1 MEASYTSLSV
11 VFLIQIKTLNS
22 RFDKVGAVMKN
33 TSIHS
38 TLGLFILSCAALVFA
53 GCGPSGD
60 SSSSSGGSSSSAAP
74 AAETPGAVSQTIE
87 LTANDQM
94 KFNLERFAVK
104 VGSTVKIHLKNVG
117 SMPKMSM
124 GHNVVVL
131 KQGTDEKAF
140 VEAAI
145 QAPANDYI
153 PQAQED
159 AVIAHTKMLGGG
171 EDDSVTFKVPSKKG
185 NYTFLCSFPGHFQV
199 GMKGTMIVN

>member
-1 MEASYTSLSV
+1 
-11 VFLIQIKTLNS
+11 
-22 RFDKVGAVMKN
+22 MKN
-33 TSIHS
+33 TSIQS
-38 TLGLFILSCAALVFA
+38 TLGIFILSCAALVFA

-60 SSSSSGGSSSSAAP
+60 QASSDGGSSSSAAP
-74 AAETPGAVSQTIE
+74 AADPGEVSQTIE

-104 VGSTVKIHLKNVG
+104 AGSTVKIHLKNVG

-153 PQAQED
+153 PPAQTDE
-159 AVIAHTKMLGGG
+159 VVAHTKMLGGG
-171 EDDSVTFKVPSKKG
+171 EEDSVIFKVPSKKG

>member
-1 MEASYTSLSV
+1 
-11 VFLIQIKTLNS
+11 
-22 RFDKVGAVMKN
+22 
-33 TSIHS
+33 
-38 TLGLFILSCAALVFA
+38 
-53 GCGPSGD
+53 
-60 SSSSSGGSSSSAAP
+60 
-74 AAETPGAVSQTIE
+74 
-87 LTANDQM
+87 M

-104 VGSTVKIHLKNVG
+104 AGSTVKIHLKNVG

-153 PQAQED
+153 PPTQTD

-171 EDDSVTFKVPSKKG
+171 EEDSIVFKVPSKKG

>member
-1 MEASYTSLSV
+1 
-11 VFLIQIKTLNS
+11 
-22 RFDKVGAVMKN
+22 MKN
-33 TSIHS
+33 TSIQS
-38 TLGLFILSCAALVFA
+38 TLSLFILSCAALVFA

-60 SSSSSGGSSSSAAP
+60 KSSSGGDSSSSGAAAAP
-74 AAETPGAVSQTIE
+74 GEVTQTIE
-87 LTANDQM
+87 LTANDEM
-94 KFNLERFAVK
+94 KFNLERFAVQA
-104 VGSTVKIHLKNVG
+104 GSTVKIHFKNVG

-153 PQAQED
+153 PPAQTD

-171 EDDSVTFKVPSKKG
+171 EEDSIVFKVPSKKG

-199 GMKGTMIVN
+199 GMKGTMMVK

>member
-1 MEASYTSLSV
+1 
-11 VFLIQIKTLNS
+11 
-22 RFDKVGAVMKN
+22 MKN
-33 TSIHS
+33 KAIHS
-38 TLGLFILSCAALVFA
+38 SITLFTLACAALVFA
-53 GCGPSGD
+53 GCGPSGEK
-60 SSSSSGGSSSSAAP
+60 SS
-74 AAETPGAVSQTIE
+74 PGKPAVSADVELGEVTQTIE

-94 KFNLERFAVK
+94 KFNLERFMVEA
-104 VGSTVKIHLKNVG
+104 GATVKIHFKNVG

-153 PQAQED
+153 PPEQA
-159 AVIAHTKMLGGG
+159 ALVIAHTKMLGGG
-171 EDDSVTFKVPSKKG
+171 EEDSVTFKVPSKTG

-199 GMKGTMIVN
+199 GMKGTMIVK